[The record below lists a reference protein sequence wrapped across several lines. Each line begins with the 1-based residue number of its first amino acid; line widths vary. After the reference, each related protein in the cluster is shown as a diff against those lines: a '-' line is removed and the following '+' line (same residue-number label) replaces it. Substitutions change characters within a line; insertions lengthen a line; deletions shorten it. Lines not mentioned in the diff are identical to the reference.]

1 MDNWPSGFDKVILEV
16 PFTRKLSSTAI
27 FHHSLDESG
36 CGGSLAVGGSDF
48 INISLRDLWIIA
60 SADNVFM
67 SSVIL
72 PLDHC
77 LPAFV
82 LLNAETPRAR

>member
-1 MDNWPSGFDKVILEV
+1 MDNWPSGLDKLILEV

-48 INISLRDLWIIA
+48 SNISFSDLWIIA
-60 SADNVFM
+60 SADCVFTP
-67 SSVIL
+67 SVIL
-72 PLDHC
+72 SLDHC
-77 LPAFV
+77 LASLVVFNTQAP
-82 LLNAETPRAR
+82 